1 MLRALAFASDT
12 RLSEVDVLGVE
23 ERSAALGARS
33 DGGAPVPGTVE
44 TIPEVLA
51 QSRSHT
57 GTAVVCAGEEIGYPE
72 LHERSDRLAAL
83 LAARGAG
90 PEKFVGIAVPRSID
104 MMVALLAVMKTG
116 AGFLPL
122 DLRYPRQRLELMIT
136 DAAPVVVLTTAATQD
151 DLPVVKGSPALA
163 FDAED
168 VVAELEAVTVGEFA
182 TPSPDN
188 VAYFLFTSGS
198 TGLPKGVLGTQRGF
212 ANRVCWQPV
221 RYPVSAPDVRLAQ
234 GALSFLDSPLELIA
248 ALAAGATLVLAD
260 DRESRDLTALAELL
274 RQFPIAQ
281 VTAVASAVSALIE
294 IAPEAVAT
302 VRRWVCSGEPMTA
315 SLLTRLSAA
324 APRSEIVNSYGTT
337 ETSGANV
344 RGTLTPERVRVGS
357 PVPGVRVLILDERLQ
372 TTPVGVTGEVY
383 VAGAQLSRGYWNRF
397 ALTSCR
403 FIANPYPAVPGE
415 RIYRTGDRARWN
427 NQGEMEFGGRVDHQ
441 VNVRGFRIELGEVEA
456 ALRAAPGVVLA
467 AARVHEVDGAPAI
480 AAYVTTADPDVD
492 EASFVATV
500 RAHIASQLPGYMLPA
515 TVTLLETMPLTGS
528 GKLNRPALPAPKV
541 VTSGEFAPPVTDT
554 ERTLA
559 TVLEEVLGVS
569 PVGRAD
575 GFFALGGDSIVS
587 IQFAARARSLGLE
600 LTPQMVFENPTV
612 AELADAL
619 DRGAAAGAAEI
630 AESAP
635 MSASGLDDDAL
646 AALQASWNTNR

>member
-1 MLRALAFASDT
+1 M
-12 RLSEVDVLGVE
+12 
-23 ERSAALGARS
+23 
-33 DGGAPVPGTVE
+33 
-44 TIPEVLA
+44 
-51 QSRSHT
+51 
-57 GTAVVCAGEEIGYPE
+57 
-72 LHERSDRLAAL
+72 
-83 LAARGAG
+83 
-90 PEKFVGIAVPRSID
+90 
-104 MMVALLAVMKTG
+104 
-116 AGFLPL
+116 
-122 DLRYPRQRLELMIT
+122 
-136 DAAPVVVLTTAATQD
+136 
-151 DLPVVKGSPALA
+151 
-163 FDAED
+163 
-168 VVAELEAVTVGEFA
+168 
-182 TPSPDN
+182 
-188 VAYFLFTSGS
+188 
-198 TGLPKGVLGTQRGF
+198 LGTQRGF

-260 DRESRDLTALAELL
+260 DRAARDLTALAELL

-324 APRSEIVNSYGTT
+324 APESEIVNSYGTT

-372 TTPVGVTGEVY
+372 PTPVGVTGEVY

-397 ALTSCR
+397 GLTSGR

-427 NQGEMEFGGRVDHQ
+427 NQGEMDFGGRVDHQ

-456 ALRAAPGVVLA
+456 AAACRAGSRACGGAGRPGRRRSRHRSVRDDRRPRRRRGVVRGDGAGPHRLA
-467 AARVHEVDGAPAI
+467 ATGLHAAGDGDAASNHAADRVGQAEPA
-480 AAYVTTADPDVD
+480 
-492 EASFVATV
+492 
-500 RAHIASQLPGYMLPA
+500 
-515 TVTLLETMPLTGS
+515 
-528 GKLNRPALPAPKV
+528 ALPAPEV

-559 TVLEEVLGVS
+559 TVLEEVLERRRWVAPTGSSRSAAIPRVDRIRRRV
-569 PVGRAD
+569 PV
-575 GFFALGGDSIVS
+575 
-587 IQFAARARSLGLE
+587 RSGLE

-619 DRGAAAGAAEI
+619 DRGAAAEHRGDCGKRTDERI
-630 AESAP
+630 RP
-635 MSASGLDDDAL
+635 YDDAL